1 MDQVNDLTG
10 LRRNGFQNGNEEF
23 DPSVFADSKVID
35 TLRFEIR
42 KYFSK
47 TKTFYRN
54 SSSYGLKHI
63 AEDHIGTY
71 VSNGEFIYAM
81 HLEGFRI
88 SRETI
93 NCYFNISKQDVDSV
107 RNSKTIL
114 AKLSKPL
121 GFEINWILS
130 VRKKYQKFKY
140 HLKCIVDINFSSDL
154 HLKRNVINVISRE
167 INVDRKIVRSWFDT
181 IKDDDFKIPDDKM
194 AILERI
200 FNLPQDKLQ
209 NNI

>member
-10 LRRNGFQNGNEEF
+10 LRKNGFQNYNEAF
-23 DPSVFADSKVID
+23 DPSIFDDSKVID

-47 TKTFYRN
+47 TKNFCRN

-88 SRETI
+88 SRDTI

-107 RNSKTIL
+107 ENSKTIL
-114 AKLSKPL
+114 AKLSNPL

-167 INVDRKIVRSWFDT
+167 INVDRIIVRSWFDT
-181 IKDDDFKIPDDKM
+181 LKDDELKIPEDKM
-194 AILERI
+194 AMLEKI
-200 FNLPQDKLQ
+200 FNLPQDNLQ